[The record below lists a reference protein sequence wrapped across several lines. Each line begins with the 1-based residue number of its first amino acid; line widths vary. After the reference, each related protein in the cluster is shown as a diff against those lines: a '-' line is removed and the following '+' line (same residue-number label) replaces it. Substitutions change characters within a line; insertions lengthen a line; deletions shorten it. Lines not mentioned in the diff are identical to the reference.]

1 MGEISFR
8 YMRKFEPV
16 YETPFQYW
24 FANSKEYSFAY
35 KRYIAL
41 SDTSIL
47 NDPVAISKVATG
59 FYNLYELFVDKVT
72 HPLIEQKAIE
82 IKKQSKNI
90 SAKDKFIGLYRYN
103 FMFAQDIL
111 NMKRIDDNTLSY
123 LSKHD
128 VLLFKDKLELNKINT
143 ITLGFS
149 QDYKGAM
156 YDSSIIYASNSYYL
170 DKYNNSILLDKI
182 NNQGLKTYSDIYGLH
197 RTNKLKIDNFDAIL
211 MRPGLELNIYGSE
224 MLLRDRLG
232 FNILQNLLL
241 HKNFDKGLNI
251 YYTILTQSFDKHLNI
266 YIDYMTSGEY
276 NILNI
281 YDTNS
286 LIEPKYDKKDIY
298 ILQILFG
305 KLSGK
310 TTDIISN
317 SLYTFKTRG
326 LINLHND
333 LDVKVY
339 DKNMSLVNIIAGY
352 MYDKKININK
362 AIYGYMYNKQ
372 ITLNHSV
379 SGFVANNNI
388 FTIHD
393 VFANKTNYEASTL
406 NYVTGNKD
414 NDRQIYLSEGY
425 NIEKQISDICLFDID
440 TFAITSSK
448 YSFVLDNVFTIT
460 EAKDIMI
467 KSGTWSI
474 LKSKNVFLS
483 NISFTNANYKQSMT
497 DKGIVSIS
505 KNKSNILLDN
515 IDEYVFKN
523 NKGMFVTNIVSIS
536 TNIKLIDVL
545 NQIFVNVLPKDLLVT
560 ENTSVFKE
568 KFNTVI
574 HDSSMFLSIILK
586 SIWTED
592 IVNITNNQKPFIILD
607 NTDSFIKQD
616 KIVNRY
622 PDMQTVDKQ
631 RESMYILKD
640 VYIYKETKEFS
651 IQDTI
656 SSISKYKHKLP
667 FIQNNTWIIKDS
679 YSLSLY
685 NQLVIDKDIHI
696 AQVYKQGH
704 EILKQFSKAD
714 LPSIDAIIKNQ
725 IPADVIN
732 GISDQ
737 FGGMIIPVSKVR
749 RQGFIDYIDK
759 MVTKYI
765 RNGYIT
771 HDIFSSVLPK
781 KAQCDLDVFFDKESH
796 KAFIDYENG
805 IITKSKIYGYMH
817 DDIFIDI
824 EKKKAYTDK
833 YIFISKNK
841 LDAWIEDIST
851 ASKLYHQGHVHNDE
865 FSTLKIKKA
874 IIPGSLFVD
883 KDDQICYYDYGVF
896 TNKSEYA
903 SLLQNNILVTS
914 NNRET
919 RNIAD
924 LVSGAIKKELDTY
937 YEYGIFSSK
946 IIRESLLY
954 KQLDDVHKIS
964 QELAIHPD
972 DFGNWAWVYETPDP
986 IDPVYGIDELLLP
999 ENDTRYSDFEN
1010 IIFNKETMKPRRPV
1024 KIINDTT
1031 FIAKYPHKHPIP
1043 EYSDVAVNY
1052 DDSAVK
1058 YEQYY
1063 GIRTEIMHKVFL
1075 KYYRIWQSKIFE
1087 FGTMTMVQSVKKIL
1101 EYLYSWIMI
1110 YFPPDE
1116 IEQALRVFKLIRWY
1130 GESAIIQNS
1139 QYIVSYEYDTLE
1151 SKLTTGTCAIPNNL
1165 GPGNDSMIIDASLGV
1180 IKNNPIYIGT
1190 GPAYVEFH
1198 IDSHKNTSIT
1208 FSLSNTVGSVNI
1220 YINDVLVDIVSH
1232 SALNLTYQIPYT
1244 GDVNIVKIE
1253 KLAAH
1258 NLNQYFYIG
1267 NIKVPELS
1275 FKDLSIEFDP
1285 TVKMGNKPLDEIA
1298 KKMMQ
1303 YANLYDDIQEMYY
1316 NIRRSNIGIQETY
1329 SKMIEYWNLHHQ
1341 NKTKGKRL
1349 TIKEV

>member
-90 SAKDKFIGLYRYN
+90 SAKDMFIGLYRYN
-103 FMFAQDIL
+103 FMSIQDIL
-111 NMKRIDDNTLSY
+111 STKRIDDNNLSC

-143 ITLGFS
+143 IILGFP

-156 YDSSIIYASNSYYL
+156 YDSSIIYASNYNYL
-170 DKYNNSILLDKI
+170 DKYNNSVILDKI
-182 NNQGLKTYSDIYGLH
+182 NNQRLMTYSDIYGLH
-197 RTNKLKIDNFDAIL
+197 RTNELRINNFDVMLI
-211 MRPGLELNIYGSE
+211 RPDLELNIYDSK
-224 MLLRDRLG
+224 MLLRNRLG
-232 FNILQNLLL
+232 LNILQILLS
-241 HKNFDKGLNI
+241 HKVLDKGINI
-251 YYTILTQSFDKHLNI
+251 YDVILTQSCDKSLNI
-266 YIDYMTSGEY
+266 YLNYMTSEEH
-276 NILNI
+276 NILNRNDI
-281 YDTNS
+281 N
-286 LIEPKYDKKDIY
+286 LLAKPKYSKKDIN
-298 ILQILFG
+298 ILQILFS
-305 KLSGK
+305 KISGI
-310 TTDIISN
+310 TTNITSN
-317 SLYTFKTRG
+317 DLHILKSQA

-333 LDVKVY
+333 LDTKIY
-339 DKNMSLVNIIAGY
+339 NRNISLIDVVAGSTYNKII
-352 MYDKKININK
+352 DINK
-362 AIYGYMYNKQ
+362 TIYGYMYNKQ
-372 ITLNHSV
+372 IGLNHSI
-379 SGFVANNNI
+379 SGFITNRNLFMIHDI
-388 FTIHD
+388 FTHKI
-393 VFANKTNYEASTL
+393 NYDIAIF

-414 NDRQIYLSEGY
+414 KDRQIYISKGY
-425 NIEKQISDICLFDID
+425 NIKKQTSGICLFDID
-440 TFAITSSK
+440 TFAITNSK
-448 YSFVLDNVFTIT
+448 YLFVLDNVFTVID
-460 EAKDIMI
+460 AKDVMI
-467 KSGTWSI
+467 KSGVWST

-483 NISFTNANYKQSMT
+483 TTKWINTNPKQSII
-497 DKGIVSIS
+497 DEEIISIS
-505 KNKSNILLDN
+505 KNKSNVLLDN

-523 NKGMFVTNIVSIS
+523 NKNMFISNLVSIG

-545 NQIFVNVLPKDLLVT
+545 NHVFIGIIPKDLFITDNIFV
-560 ENTSVFKE
+560 SKE
-568 KFNTVI
+568 KLSAI
-574 HDSSMFLSIILK
+574 MHDSAMFLGLIYK

-592 IVNITNNQKPFIILD
+592 IVTITSNKKSFVLLNNP
-607 NTDSFIKQD
+607 DSFSKQN

-622 PDMQTVDKQ
+622 PNMQITDKK
-631 RESMYILKD
+631 RESMYILEN
-640 VYIYKETKEFS
+640 VYIYKDSKEFS
-651 IQDTI
+651 IKDTMSNI
-656 SSISKYKHKLP
+656 NKHKYELP
-667 FIQNNTWIIKDS
+667 FIQENTWIIKDS

-685 NQLVIDKDIHI
+685 NQLVADKDKHI
-696 AQVYKQGH
+696 VEIYKQGYTA
-704 EILKQFSKAD
+704 LKQFSKAD
-714 LPSIDAIIKNQ
+714 LPDIDTVIKNQ
-725 IPADVIN
+725 IPADVVN
-732 GISDQ
+732 GIVDQ
-737 FGGMIIPVSKVR
+737 FGGMIIPVSKVK
-749 RQGFIDYIDK
+749 RQSFIDYIDK
-759 MVTKYI
+759 MATKYI
-765 RNGYIT
+765 RNGYIS

-781 KAQCDLDVFFDKESH
+781 NVQCDLDVFFDKESH
-796 KAFIDYENG
+796 KAFIDYKND
-805 IITKSKIYGYMH
+805 IITKSKIYVYMH
-817 DDIFIDI
+817 NNIFVDT
-824 EKKKAYTDK
+824 EKKRAYTDK
-833 YIFISKNK
+833 HISVSKNE
-841 LDAWIEDIST
+841 LNTWIEDISVI
-851 ASKLYHQGHVHNDE
+851 SKSYHQGYIHDNE
-865 FSTLKIKKA
+865 FATLEIKKA
-874 IIPGSLFVD
+874 TIPDSLFVD

-896 TNKSEYA
+896 TNKSEYT
-903 SLLQNNILVTS
+903 SLLQNNIWTS
-914 NNRET
+914 TNNKET

-1190 GPAYVEFH
+1190 GPAYVEFY

-1232 SALNLTYQIPYT
+1232 STLNLTYQIPYT
-1244 GDVNIVKIE
+1244 GDVNVVKIE
-1253 KLAAH
+1253 KLTTH

-1285 TVKMGNKPLDEIA
+1285 TIKMGNKPLDEIA